1 MPIRLVGGPEE
12 AAAQLIAHLQCK
24 RTLDNKGNV
33 VPEEL
38 SCRKHAH
45 GPIDVW
51 YDCPACLKEPNQWA
65 DKCGFDYCVSPSI
78 ERRGTDCGYWVL
90 RNQGRWGEKPQ

>member
-1 MPIRLVGGPEE
+1 MHIRLVGGPEE

-24 RTLDNKGNV
+24 GILDKKGNV
-33 VPEEL
+33 LGAQEL
-38 SCRKHAH
+38 WCRKHAY

-51 YDCPACLKEPNQWA
+51 YDCTACLKESQQWA

-78 ERRGTDCGYWVL
+78 ER
-90 RNQGRWGEKPQ
+90 